1 MATELEKVL
10 NRSKDGRNGKS
21 ILIIDTPETCDAC
34 PIYDFEY
41 DQCQIMM
48 ERAVEYHGAKT
59 EGCPLQTVHEYHGG
73 KCGWVRDDE
82 ESEAKQ

>member
-10 NRSKDGRNGKS
+10 NRGKGVYNGKS
-21 ILIIDTPETCDAC
+21 ILIIDTPETCVDC

-41 DQCQIMM
+41 GECQMM
-48 ERAVEYHGAKT
+48 ERAVGPQGAKT

-73 KCGWVRDDE
+73 KEGWVRDDDT
-82 ESEAKQ
+82 